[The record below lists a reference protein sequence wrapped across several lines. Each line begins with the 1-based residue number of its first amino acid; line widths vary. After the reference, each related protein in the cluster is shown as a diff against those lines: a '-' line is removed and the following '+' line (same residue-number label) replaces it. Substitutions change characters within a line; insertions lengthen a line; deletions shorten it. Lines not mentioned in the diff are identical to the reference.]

1 MSLVTEVRSALDRL
15 NVPSH
20 NPETLSAEA
29 AGQRLTLHLA
39 ELDSL
44 ACGFT
49 SLEFES
55 HALAGAGME
64 QLKRVAEKLAKRLTY
79 LLEPI
84 SPIEH
89 DAEHCVVQLR
99 SNPPQRDEDRT
110 SYYELLVSRGGRL
123 CLVRYAKTAGGL
135 RQPIA
140 CHVTREV
147 LLRLVGDFAQVSL

>member
-1 MSLVTEVRSALDRL
+1 MSLVTEIRSALDRL
-15 NVPSH
+15 SIPSH
-20 NPETLSAEA
+20 TPQTLTADA

-39 ELDSL
+39 DVDSL

-55 HALAGAGME
+55 QAFAQAGIE
-64 QLKRVAEKLAKRLTY
+64 QLKLVADKLAKRLTY

-123 CLVRYAKTAGGL
+123 SLVRYAKPAGGL
-135 RQPIA
+135 RQPITS
-140 CHVTREV
+140 HVTREV